1 MAAACVGGA
10 LLSAFLQVAFDRLAS
25 PKVLHFFRRRKL
37 DEALLSKLN
46 IKMLSIN
53 SLADDAEQM
62 QFRDTRVKAW
72 LFAVKDAVLDAED
85 LLDEIDYE
93 LTKCEV
99 EAQSESQS
107 LSNKVSSF
115 FHSTFSSFNRKIDSG
130 LKQVLEKLEYLAS
143 QKDYLGLKEATYS
156 GLRPGSV
163 VQQKLASTSLVA
175 ENVIYGRDYDKE
187 TIFNWITYETDNR
200 NQLSILSIVG
210 MGGVGKT
217 TLAQHVY
224 NDPRMEEADFSIKAW
239 VCVSDDFDVM
249 VVTSTILEAITKSKD
264 DSRNLEMAHGRLK
277 EKLSGKKFFLVL
289 DDVWNER
296 REKWEAVQTPL
307 NFGASGSK
315 ILVTTRSEKVAS
327 TMRSSKVHR
336 LMHLQEDHCWDV
348 FAKHALQDDHPQL
361 NAELKDIGI
370 KIVKKCKGLPLALK
384 AIGSLL
390 HTKSLF
396 SEWQCVLVSKIWDTP
411 IEENEIM
418 PALLLSYHHLPSHL
432 KRCFAYFALFPKDYK
447 FDKQSIILLWIAE
460 NFLECPQHNKSPE
473 EIGELYFDDL
483 LSRSFF
489 QQSSGLESC
498 FVMHD
503 LLNDLAKYVCGD
515 ICFNLEVDK
524 ALCIPKMAR
533 HFSFAIKDIKYFDSL
548 HDAKRLRTFIPLP
561 AYVRVSSLNDPWQC
575 KIPVHEL
582 FSKFKFIHTLSL
594 LCCSGLLEVP
604 DSIGDLKHLR
614 SLDLSRTDIRKLP
627 DSSCLLYN
635 LQILKLNFC
644 LLLKEL
650 PSNLYKLNN
659 LRCLEFIAT
668 SVRKVPMH
676 MGKMKNLQV
685 LSSFYVGKSN
695 EFGIQQL
702 VGLNLHGGLSI
713 GDMQNI
719 VNPLDALQ
727 VDLKNKKHLVK
738 LELEWNSHHIPDNP
752 RNEKQVLEYL
762 QPPKHLKNFSINHYG
777 GTQFPSWLFDNTLSN
792 LVSLSL
798 IGCKFCLHLPP
809 LGLLPFL
816 KQLVIIELDGIVGVG
831 AEFHGSSSSSF
842 TCLETLYFFNMKE
855 WEEWDCETDFP
866 RLQHLSI
873 IHCPKL
879 KGLPKQL
886 LHVKQIIICEC
897 ETLTI
902 SGHNMESSTLER
914 IGDTITNN
922 SLEVLHIYS
931 CLSMNIPLRLCYNLL
946 VTLEID
952 GAFDTPITFPLDF
965 FPKLFSLKLGCCN
978 LQMISQDHTHNHLK
992 DLCISNS
999 PQFESFPMEGLSAP
1013 RLVKFS
1019 IKELMNLKLLPK
1031 RMDILLPSLTDLQIL
1046 DCPQVE
1052 LFSDGGFPSNL
1063 NTMDLSD
1070 CSKFMASMKMALG
1083 ANNSLEV
1090 LSVRKLNV
1098 ESFPD
1103 EGFLPFSLT
1112 CLEIRNCSDL
1122 KNLDYKGLCHLSSLQ
1137 KLLLF
1142 NCSNLQCLPEE
1153 GLPNSILEL
1162 KIVGCPLLEQCQDY
1176 KTGN

>member
-503 LLNDLAKYVCGD
+503 LLN
-515 ICFNLEVDK
+515 
-524 ALCIPKMAR
+524 
-533 HFSFAIKDIKYFDSL
+533 
-548 HDAKRLRTFIPLP
+548 
-561 AYVRVSSLNDPWQC
+561 
-575 KIPVHEL
+575 
-582 FSKFKFIHTLSL
+582 
-594 LCCSGLLEVP
+594 
-604 DSIGDLKHLR
+604 
-614 SLDLSRTDIRKLP
+614 
-627 DSSCLLYN
+627 
-635 LQILKLNFC
+635 
-644 LLLKEL
+644 
-650 PSNLYKLNN
+650 
-659 LRCLEFIAT
+659 
-668 SVRKVPMH
+668 
-676 MGKMKNLQV
+676 
-685 LSSFYVGKSN
+685 
-695 EFGIQQL
+695 
-702 VGLNLHGGLSI
+702 
-713 GDMQNI
+713 
-719 VNPLDALQ
+719 
-727 VDLKNKKHLVK
+727 
-738 LELEWNSHHIPDNP
+738 
-752 RNEKQVLEYL
+752 
-762 QPPKHLKNFSINHYG
+762 
-777 GTQFPSWLFDNTLSN
+777 
-792 LVSLSL
+792 
-798 IGCKFCLHLPP
+798 
-809 LGLLPFL
+809 
-816 KQLVIIELDGIVGVG
+816 
-831 AEFHGSSSSSF
+831 
-842 TCLETLYFFNMKE
+842 
-855 WEEWDCETDFP
+855 
-866 RLQHLSI
+866 
-873 IHCPKL
+873 
-879 KGLPKQL
+879 
-886 LHVKQIIICEC
+886 
-897 ETLTI
+897 
-902 SGHNMESSTLER
+902 
-914 IGDTITNN
+914 
-922 SLEVLHIYS
+922 
-931 CLSMNIPLRLCYNLL
+931 
-946 VTLEID
+946 
-952 GAFDTPITFPLDF
+952 
-965 FPKLFSLKLGCCN
+965 
-978 LQMISQDHTHNHLK
+978 
-992 DLCISNS
+992 
-999 PQFESFPMEGLSAP
+999 
-1013 RLVKFS
+1013 
-1019 IKELMNLKLLPK
+1019 
-1031 RMDILLPSLTDLQIL
+1031 
-1046 DCPQVE
+1046 
-1052 LFSDGGFPSNL
+1052 
-1063 NTMDLSD
+1063 
-1070 CSKFMASMKMALG
+1070 
-1083 ANNSLEV
+1083 
-1090 LSVRKLNV
+1090 
-1098 ESFPD
+1098 
-1103 EGFLPFSLT
+1103 
-1112 CLEIRNCSDL
+1112 
-1122 KNLDYKGLCHLSSLQ
+1122 
-1137 KLLLF
+1137 
-1142 NCSNLQCLPEE
+1142 
-1153 GLPNSILEL
+1153 
-1162 KIVGCPLLEQCQDY
+1162 
-1176 KTGN
+1176 